1 MYQYDSPSFSSDRDV
16 CFAFLDL
23 LTFNSDEVFSPFA
36 GSHAESEINI
46 QPLNNCI
53 NSTEVNLT
61 LWGSEFRYNES
72 EFKLR
77 R

>member
-1 MYQYDSPSFSSDRDV
+1 MEMFQYDSPSFSSDRDV

-23 LTFNSDEVFSPFA
+23 LIFNSDEVFSPFA
-36 GSHAESEINI
+36 GSHAESEIII

-61 LWGSEFRYNES
+61 L
-72 EFKLR
+72 
-77 R
+77 